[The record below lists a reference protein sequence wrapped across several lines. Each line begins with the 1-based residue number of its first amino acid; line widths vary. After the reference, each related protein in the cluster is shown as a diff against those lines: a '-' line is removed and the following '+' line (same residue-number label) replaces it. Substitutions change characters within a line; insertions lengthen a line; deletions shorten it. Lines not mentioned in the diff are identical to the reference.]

1 MSKDADDKPIP
12 NLFATIHWRSDERP
26 DGYTPADVSWMN
38 VIANR
43 HIPELHGQLLAEHQL
58 AFPDHVPSDEP

>member
-1 MSKDADDKPIP
+1 
-12 NLFATIHWRSDERP
+12 
-26 DGYTPADVSWMN
+26 MN

>member
-1 MSKDADDKPIP
+1 MSKDAEDKAIP
-12 NLFATIHWRSDERP
+12 SLFATIHWRSDERP

-43 HIPELHGQLLAEHQL
+43 HIPDLYEQLLSQHQL
-58 AFPDHVPSDEP
+58 AFPDHVPSDVP